1 MNSIIELTDY
11 YSSNNY
17 APLKL
22 VISKGKGVKVWD
34 TDGKQYI
41 DCISGF
47 SVANQGHCHPT
58 IVKAMTEQAS
68 KLSIIS
74 RVLYSDN
81 LGKWEEKICHLA
93 KKDKVLPLNSGT
105 EAVEAAIKIARKWG
119 SEVKGITDGQVEI
132 IAMNNNFHG
141 RTLGSLSLS
150 NHDAYKAGFHPLLQ
164 GTTTVD
170 FGDIEQL
177 IQAIH
182 QIQQQL
188 FWNQFK
194 VKVALIYHRKDI
206 FKLCVIYV
214 INIKYY

>member
-22 VISKGKGVKVWD
+22 VITKGKGVKVWD

-74 RVLYSDN
+74 RVLYSDGRKN
-81 LGKWEEKICHLA
+81 LSSC
-93 KKDKVLPLNSGT
+93 
-105 EAVEAAIKIARKWG
+105 
-119 SEVKGITDGQVEI
+119 
-132 IAMNNNFHG
+132 
-141 RTLGSLSLS
+141 
-150 NHDAYKAGFHPLLQ
+150 
-164 GTTTVD
+164 
-170 FGDIEQL
+170 
-177 IQAIH
+177 
-182 QIQQQL
+182 
-188 FWNQFK
+188 
-194 VKVALIYHRKDI
+194 
-206 FKLCVIYV
+206 
-214 INIKYY
+214 